1 MSMNK
6 QKVLAI
12 GLILALLP
20 IALSAQNIGGQVK
33 RPEKKQKNSNKKSR
47 TRSVGTII
55 QIDGMKFCVWD
66 NGEASLEKGKSSA
79 YLVIPQTVLYKGKR
93 YPVTEISSSSFS
105 GIDTEPIT
113 SLYIP
118 DGVKSIR
125 GAFYNLKNLNSI
137 DIPASVSEIDESTFM
152 GCDKLSKI
160 TVNTNNKIFTSNN
173 CNAIIKKATGELLKG
188 CSNTIIPHG
197 ITSIGKYAFQNCGF
211 SEIILPADLKT
222 IGDFAFENCK
232 NLKTIIFPQTLD
244 SIGYGAF
251 ENCSN
256 ITSISFP
263 LSLKK
268 MGSFCFECTS
278 VKEITIPANL
288 QKIWINPFASCKY
301 LTRIVVDNENM
312 NYDSRYN
319 CNAIIEKRS
328 SALISGCRKT
338 EIPSD
343 IIKIAS
349 HAFGNGD
356 IGYKMNSFPSSLK
369 IIGGFNYIE
378 SDSDTLKI
386 PPTIEEIYGD
396 AFWQTIK
403 VVYVPFSCSLKTS
416 GGLKSFYPDTKIIRY

>member
-1 MSMNK
+1 MKKFIIFMMATTIMTIN
-6 QKVLAI
+6 AF
-12 GLILALLP
+12 
-20 IALSAQNIGGQVK
+20 AQSSGKHVVRPVKEQVK
-33 RPEKKQKNSNKKSR
+33 RPEKKQKNS
-47 TRSVGTII
+47 
-55 QIDGMKFCVWD
+55 
-66 NGEASLEKGKSSA
+66 
-79 YLVIPQTVLYKGKR
+79 
-93 YPVTEISSSSFS
+93 
-105 GIDTEPIT
+105 
-113 SLYIP
+113 
-118 DGVKSIR
+118 
-125 GAFYNLKNLNSI
+125 
-137 DIPASVSEIDESTFM
+137 
-152 GCDKLSKI
+152 
-160 TVNTNNKIFTSNN
+160 
-173 CNAIIKKATGELLKG
+173 
-188 CSNTIIPHG
+188 
-197 ITSIGKYAFQNCGF
+197 
-211 SEIILPADLKT
+211 
-222 IGDFAFENCK
+222 
-232 NLKTIIFPQTLD
+232 
-244 SIGYGAF
+244 
-251 ENCSN
+251 
-256 ITSISFP
+256 
-263 LSLKK
+263 
-268 MGSFCFECTS
+268 
-278 VKEITIPANL
+278 
-288 QKIWINPFASCKY
+288 PFASCKY